1 MSATTR
7 LQASI
12 SKSLQS
18 FSTLL
23 DLLTSTFLLKRNVVR
38 DSHIS
43 LKDAVK
49 AHASAFKTLQNDLA
63 EAKNERIFDSR
74 IRGKKLDLYDAAIG
88 SLARLAQHLASLRGS
103 TRVQE
108 GLIRASREGKI
119 QLDFES
125 ASLNNNHLS
134 ISILDNPASPGPGF
148 DDNLDVQASVKLFL
162 TFRDIAGHEMDQLVV
177 RSTGSC
183 RGSMTDGAGQVRR
196 CTRRCTSRLDRD
208 KSR

>member
-12 SKSLQS
+12 ARSLKS

-23 DLLTSTFLLKRNVVR
+23 DLLTSTFLLEKSAVR

-49 AHASAFKTLQNDLA
+49 SHASAFRTLQNDLA
-63 EAKNERIFDSR
+63 EAKNERIFDAR

-103 TRVQE
+103 TRLQE
-108 GLIRASREGKI
+108 SLIRASREGKI
-119 QLDFES
+119 NLDLEDPNGLRS
-125 ASLNNNHLS
+125 NLS
-134 ISILDNPASPGPGF
+134 ISVLDDHLPPGP
-148 DDNLDVQASVKLFL
+148 DLDEDVDIQSSIKLFL

-177 RSTGSC
+177 STRESGN
-183 RGSMTDGAGQVRR
+183 AL
-196 CTRRCTSRLDRD
+196 TS
-208 KSR
+208 